1 MLTVQNFLDFTINV
15 VLHPTFIRKLCY
27 KLSSIVTFTFIQ
39 IFFIK
44 IVPSLLNDIRVA
56 AFAWYSI
63 KIRVIFGVRFERRK
77 VDKKANLHG
86 NWNMQTLFWCLLNI
100 SVKFHQNWSLQF
112 WAILFQS
119 CAFFWDTVYCG
130 FHQHLNLPL
139 EEGNISLRM
148 EYADCS
154 FAYTSVS
161 VRLSYWSPINGTS
174 TLMPLR
180 SSRIF
185 KSLAW
190 SNITF
195 SWMCFRCHW
204 LLLLSIIDQ
213 TIIGMRLSKTS
224 VISWAAMEVDQ
235 VSCWWIK

>member
-1 MLTVQNFLDFTINV
+1 MLNVQNFLDFTIIV

-27 KLSSIVTFTFIQ
+27 KLSSIVTFTFKHIFLSKLCLLYWTASETQSCRVRLIQ
-39 IFFIK
+39 RQNSRYLWCPI
-44 IVPSLLNDIRVA
+44 
-56 AFAWYSI
+56 W
-63 KIRVIFGVRFERRK
+63 RK

-100 SVKFHQNWSLQF
+100 FAEFHQNWSFQF
-112 WAILFQS
+112 WAIAFQS
-119 CAFFWDTVYCG
+119 CAFLWDTVYCG

-139 EEGNISLRM
+139 EEGNIQM
-148 EYADCS
+148 EYAHCS
-154 FAYTSVS
+154 FADTSVS

-190 SNITF
+190 SNKRF
-195 SWMCFRCHW
+195 SWMCFRCQW

-213 TIIGMRLSKTS
+213 TIIGMRLSKAS